1 MKHSH
6 RIAAALPALLF
17 TLPAFGHNTGAVHD
31 HGVGHLL
38 MLGMLVTGIAAMLR
52 R

>member
-1 MKHSH
+1 MKLSH
-6 RIAAALPALLF
+6 RIATALPMLLF

-31 HGVGHLL
+31 HGIGYLL
-38 MLGMLVTGIAAMLR
+38 LLGVRVAGIAATLR